1 MHIKKENGR
10 LYCLKEV
17 VRLEWVDC
25 TEELRHKV
33 AFKCDNIIFDGSLTY
48 EKRAEMVNK
57 ILHDAK
63 TAGIFPTVRVHT
75 AESIK
80 NTCTRFREFVLSL

>member
-1 MHIKKENGR
+1 MRIRKENGK

-25 TEELRHKV
+25 TEYVRHKV
-33 AFKCDNIIFDGSLTY
+33 RLKCDNIIFDDSLTY
-48 EKRAEMVNK
+48 EKRAERVNK

-63 TAGIFPTVRVHT
+63 TTGIFQTVRVHT
-75 AESIK
+75 AKSIK
-80 NTCTRFREFVLSL
+80 DIRTHEFVLSL